1 MSNLNYKSTETKMI
15 GGKKIVRKVSIKNG
29 KGFKTVSKY
38 HKGRKLYTIK
48 KHIHKDHINL
58 IQKRKFIPGLFS
70 YCVKC
75 KTKKRIDGLDTKIL
89 QTSEKIHNKPDI

>member
-38 HKGRKLYTIK
+38 HQIYV
-48 KHIHKDHINL
+48 N
-58 IQKRKFIPGLFS
+58 
-70 YCVKC
+70 
-75 KTKKRIDGLDTKIL
+75 
-89 QTSEKIHNKPDI
+89 